1 MNPTGLSKQHSPALI
16 TSTVCFPEQLHIWKW
31 SEGFCFFSQRLKVLP
46 RGGGRLCSIW
56 AALGWF
62 VLVSR
67 KLRATSRL
75 LLLSSRACLAAS
87 RLKPISMMSLKER
100 SSTLR
105 RQQQQHET
113 AERNLMNLRVIRKC
127 IKIRDKR
134 TDVVNKA
141 QKHSALQ
148 SKTKQ
153 SQRGS
158 HRCLRQPS
166 IHLLPEKACTL
177 LQRNNGI

>member
-1 MNPTGLSKQHSPALI
+1 MSLSNQHNPALL
-16 TSTVCFPEQLHIWKW
+16 TSTVCFLEQLHIWQR
-31 SEGFCFFSQRLKVLP
+31 SAGFCFLLP
-46 RGGGRLCSIW
+46 RGGGRLCSVW
-56 AALGWF
+56 AAWGWF

-87 RLKPISMMSLKER
+87 RLKPISMMSLKAR
-100 SSTLR
+100 SSTLK

-134 TDVVNKA
+134 TDVANKA

-148 SKTKQ
+148 SKINQ
-153 SQRGS
+153 AQRGHISAYVS
-158 HRCLRQPS
+158 HRF
-166 IHLLPEKACTL
+166 I
-177 LQRNNGI
+177 